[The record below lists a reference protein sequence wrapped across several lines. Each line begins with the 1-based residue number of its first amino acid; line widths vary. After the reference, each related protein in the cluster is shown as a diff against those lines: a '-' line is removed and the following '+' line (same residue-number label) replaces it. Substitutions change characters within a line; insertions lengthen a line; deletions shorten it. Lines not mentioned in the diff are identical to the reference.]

1 MPTYMVT
8 DPNTGRKVKLTGDTP
23 PTDADLDEIF
33 ASIAVEAPE
42 KSLMDKANEAI
53 LSNPIGRGVSEFAAG
68 VNRGATGL
76 VDFVASLPNAA
87 LQVAGIDA
95 QIPSLTKAIPQ
106 AAQGNFME
114 KGLGRDVVRAAG
126 EVIPSSIAMGSALRS
141 AAQPLIGQAG
151 NANALPQLA
160 AGSESVGAGALRQM
174 AGSTLSQDAVMG
186 GLSGA
191 GSVAGGALGEKVGGD
206 TGRQIGS
213 MVGSVAAPVA
223 AGVGA
228 EGVRHAL
235 KSSKEQ
241 SIIKEAAP
249 TIDALKDQ
257 ARQVYKQIDDLGAVV
272 DSSRITGLVRNLNSS
287 IKSEGFNKRI
297 HPKVAAALDEFN
309 SVDGRNLAVSDLD
322 TLRKVARSAA
332 ASIEPDESRLGS
344 MMIEKIDDFM
354 DSLTPEALVGGKPG
368 EVGSLYKDARQL
380 WGRARKAE
388 DIEWIIE
395 KARNQASGFE
405 NGLRSQFTS
414 LLNNKKKIRGYSPD
428 EVEAIQKVV
437 RGGTLENT
445 AKALGKFG
453 FTEGRA
459 SSMLLG
465 SLGVAGG
472 SALGGN
478 VGAVAVPL
486 IGQVS
491 KNLAQKMTRNNA
503 EMVSRLVRSGRDST
517 GIANAYFSSVPAG
530 QRSAEELTELLLKSG
545 ASGKINVR
553 TNNPEIRR
561 VISDSAYIMGA
572 LNSQKASEDDKQ
584 TD

>member
-1 MPTYMVT
+1 MATREDY
-8 DPNTGRKVKLTGDTP
+8 L
-23 PTDADLDEIF
+23 
-33 ASIAVEAPE
+33 SIAEQALQEGDEATAMAAMDEAE
-42 KSLMDKANEAI
+42 KLSPQQKGLMDKANEAI

-68 VNRGATGL
+68 VNRGATGI

-106 AAQGNFME
+106 VTQGNFME

-126 EVIPSSIAMGSALRS
+126 EVIPSSVAMGSALRS
-141 AAQPLIGQAG
+141 AAAQ
-151 NANALPQLA
+151 LPSMA
-160 AGSESVGAGALRQM
+160 SPAESVGAGVLRQM
-174 AGSTLSQDAVMG
+174 GGSTAGQDAIMG

-213 MVGSVAAPVA
+213 MVGSLAAPVA

-228 EGVRHAL
+228 EGVRQAL

-241 SIIKEAAP
+241 AIIKEAAP

-344 MMIEKIDDFM
+344 MMIEKVDDFM
-354 DSLTPEALVGGKPG
+354 DSLTPEALVGGKSG
-368 EVGSLYKDARQL
+368 DVGGLYKDARQL

-388 DIEWIIE
+388 DIEFALE

-405 NGLRSQFTS
+405 NGIRVQFRS
-414 LLNNKKKIRGYSPD
+414 LLNNKKKIRGYSPE
-428 EVEAIQKVV
+428 EVEAMQKVV
-437 RGGTLENT
+437 RGGGIENA
-445 AKALGKFG
+445 AKAIGKFG
-453 FTEGRA
+453 FTEGQA
-459 SSMLLG
+459 TSMLMG

-472 SALGGN
+472 AAVGGG